1 MFHPFIKNRELPLI
15 PFLYDRVSKVLIQ
28 VLQIVIQDEK
38 LDCNGSDLPNINLN
52 EKSNL
57 KISNQS
63 HLGLANEAILE
74 DLKSKDIV
82 SRSDFQNFYEMFIKF
97 FKTAASKLFQESPLN
112 PVIVRTFRV
121 FNPTLIQA
129 ENKLSLMK
137 MMKSLT
143 QQLHMLGMI
152 SANIGDNAYDQYD
165 DLVKADYDSVSYKDS
180 DRLDGL
186 LFQTL
191 KIEQVPELAQSAMI
205 IF

>member
-1 MFHPFIKNRELPLI
+1 MFHPFIKNSELPLI

-52 EKSNL
+52 EKSHL

-121 FNPTLIQA
+121 FNPNLIQA

>member
-38 LDCNGSDLPNINLN
+38 LDCNGNDLPNINLN

-57 KISNQS
+57 KISKQS
-63 HLGLANEAILE
+63 HVGLANEAILE

-112 PVIVRTFRV
+112 PVIVRTFRA

-165 DLVKADYDSVSYKDS
+165 DLIKADYDSVSYKDS